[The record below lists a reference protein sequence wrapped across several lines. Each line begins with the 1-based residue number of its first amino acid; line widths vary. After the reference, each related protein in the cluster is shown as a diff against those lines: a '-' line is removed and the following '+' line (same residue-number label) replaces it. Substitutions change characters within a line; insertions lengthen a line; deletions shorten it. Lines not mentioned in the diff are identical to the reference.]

1 MSWLLSCAL
10 WLVVPMPDPLPVGK
24 LHSRLLAEI
33 LTDLPTDPS
42 VLVGP
47 GIGCDVAVIDAGG
60 PSLLLAKSD
69 PITFATDEIG
79 FYAVAVNTNDIA
91 TAGGRPRYFLAT
103 ALLPENETSPDLV
116 AAIVSQLALA
126 CDELDV
132 ALVGGHTEVTA
143 GLVRPIIAGTM
154 LGEVPRSRLVTN
166 AGTQVGDAILLTKT
180 LAIEGTSV
188 IAREKRQE
196 LLSAGFAPHWLDE
209 CAQMLHS
216 PGICVLPESRA
227 ILSAALPHA
236 MHDPTEGG
244 LATALWE
251 MAAAAGVGIE
261 LFRDAVPICDHTA
274 VLCRHFGL
282 DPMGV
287 LASGS
292 LLVAL
297 AESEAH
303 AAIRSCRDQG
313 IPCVRIGRATH
324 PSAGVVT
331 VSDGVASPLPRFDQ
345 DELTR
350 IL

>member
-1 MSWLLSCAL
+1 MIR
-10 WLVVPMPDPLPVGK
+10 VPDRLPVGK
-24 LHSRLLAEI
+24 LPHRLLADI
-33 LTDLPTDPS
+33 LGDLPTDPS
-42 VLVGP
+42 VLIGP
-47 GIGCDVAVIDAGG
+47 GIGCDVAVIDSVG
-60 PSLLLAKSD
+60 PCLLLAKSD

-79 FYAVAVNTNDIA
+79 FYAVAVNANDIA

-103 ALLPENETSPDLV
+103 VLLPEDETSPALV
-116 AAIVSQLALA
+116 AALVSQLALA
-126 CDELDV
+126 CDELSV

-143 GLVRPIIAGTM
+143 GLDRPIIAGTM
-154 LGEVPRSRLVTN
+154 LGEVPRGRLVTN

-188 IAREKRQE
+188 IAREKREE
-196 LLSAGFAPHWLDE
+196 LLCAGFTPQWLDE

-227 ILSAALPHA
+227 IVSSVLPHA

-251 MAAAAGVGIE
+251 MAAAADVGIE
-261 LFRDAVPICDHTA
+261 LHRHAVPICNHTA
-274 VLCRHFGL
+274 LLCRHYDL
-282 DPMGV
+282 DPLGL

-297 AESEAH
+297 PESDAQ
-303 AAIRSCRDQG
+303 AAIRSCHAQG
-313 IPCVRIGRATH
+313 TPCVRIGRATH

-331 VSDGVASPLPRFDQ
+331 VSDGVISPLPRFDQ